1 MSDKNFYSVRQEKLC
16 FLIEYIQ
23 CSTKVATIQI
33 GQTNPEQFRSQDSS
47 RFLLLSKS
55 FSTYSI
61 FSIHFFKTHIKKFEH
76 LYFKWEVLKTLH
88 ACLLTI

>member
-33 GQTNPEQFRSQDSS
+33 GQTNPEQFCSQDSS
-47 RFLLLSKS
+47 RFLLLSQVIQYIQYIQY
-55 FSTYSI
+55 T
-61 FSIHFFKTHIKKFEH
+61 FFLNTHKK
-76 LYFKWEVLKTLH
+76 V
-88 ACLLTI
+88 